1 MQIVSTREFRANQ
14 KKYFDLADKEVVLV
28 TRRNSRPI
36 RISVVDEDDFLS
48 AKEVAAILQ
57 GLEDVKSGNTTKIED
72 INNIWADILQSRIN
86 NILL

>member
-57 GLEDVKSGNTTKIED
+57 GLEDIKSGNTTKIED
-72 INNIWADILQSRIN
+72 INNIWADIL
-86 NILL
+86 

>member
-28 TRRNSRPI
+28 TRRNSRTI
-36 RISVVDEDDFLS
+36 RISVADEEDFLS

-57 GLEDVKSGNTTKIED
+57 GLEDIKNGNTTPIHD
-72 INNIWADILQSRIN
+72 INNIWADIL
-86 NILL
+86 

>member
-36 RISVVDEDDFLS
+36 RISVADEEDFLS

-57 GLEDVKSGNTTKIED
+57 GLEDIKNGNTTPIND
-72 INNIWADILQSRIN
+72 INNIWADIL
-86 NILL
+86 

>member
-36 RISVVDEDDFLS
+36 RISVAEEEDFLS

-57 GLEDVKSGNTTKIED
+57 GLEDIKNRNTTPIHD
-72 INNIWADILQSRIN
+72 INNIWADIL
-86 NILL
+86 

>member
-36 RISVVDEDDFLS
+36 RISVADEEDFLS

-57 GLEDVKSGNTTKIED
+57 GLEDI
-72 INNIWADILQSRIN
+72 
-86 NILL
+86 

>member
-36 RISVVDEDDFLS
+36 RISVADEEDFLS

-57 GLEDVKSGNTTKIED
+57 GLDDIKNGNTTPIHD
-72 INNIWADILQSRIN
+72 NNNIWADIL
-86 NILL
+86 